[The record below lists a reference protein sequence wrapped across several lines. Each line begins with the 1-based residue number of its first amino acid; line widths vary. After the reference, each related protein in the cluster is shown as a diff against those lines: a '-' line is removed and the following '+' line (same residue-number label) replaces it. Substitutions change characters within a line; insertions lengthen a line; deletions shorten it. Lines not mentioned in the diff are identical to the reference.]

1 MKEIFKAKITQT
13 SKSEELIDL
22 AKSRGI
28 ILPSDNLGAFKTV
41 YARLEDSNRN
51 GVRLATDAVEKA
63 LQSLIGAQVNI
74 NHWRENWTVG
84 SIFWAKINENDEI
97 EIAFTF
103 FKDVYP
109 SEYEL
114 AMELFDKGELT
125 VSFELTADKEAQEF
139 HGDGTRTLHD
149 VHFVGCG
156 LLLNEQPAEPTAIVF
171 ESAKRQI
178 KELVTKSTGDLV
190 FAKSEDI
197 NFEALKEV
205 LRATLKPDNIE
216 QDKKSQIN
224 PEIEGGSKLM
234 EETKKKDTLEEATE
248 EVTKSEESSEV
259 ESKETSDETKVD
271 EKSEVKPEEEVKA
284 EEKVEEEPKEETEAK
299 EEQSEEAEEKPEVE
313 QKEDV
318 SEEKAET
325 ESDKAKVEYKTEVN
339 QVVKETYDEDE
350 TKVEVESEVT
360 ETVEVDGEPSSKVVE
375 KTQKET
381 VYTMAEVEAM
391 QISYETKIAD
401 LEEALKEK
409 DSEIESAKA
418 NAVTITKLKI
428 ELGDYVADFTEEDF
442 LNEDKVEIARL
453 RKENDSLKTDAPAEE
468 AKVEE
473 VEEVKANLE
482 EEVDLDNGHK
492 EVTVAKEESGSLSD
506 VIKDR
511 MKTTKE
517 V

>member
-1 MKEIFKAKITQT
+1 MKEILNAKITQT
-13 SKSEELIDL
+13 AESEELIDL
-22 AKSRGI
+22 AKSKGI
-28 ILPSDNLGAFKTV
+28 LLPSDNLGAFKTV

-84 SIFWAKINENDEI
+84 SIFWAKINKNDEI

-103 FKDVYP
+103 FKDIYS

-139 HGDGTRTLHD
+139 HADGTRTLHD

-178 KELVTKSTGDLV
+178 KELVSKSTGNLV
-190 FAKSEDI
+190 FAKLEDI

-205 LRATLKPDNIE
+205 IRATLKSDEIE
-216 QDKKSQIN
+216 QDEQSQIN

-234 EETKKKDTLEEATE
+234 DETKKNGALESAE
-248 EVTKSEESSEV
+248 EEIKVETEESSEV
-259 ESKETSDETKVD
+259 ESKETSDEAKVD
-271 EKSEVKPEEEVKA
+271 ETIEETSQKEVSEEVVEEADEEAEVPEVEDA
-284 EEKVEEEPKEETEAK
+284 EESEAK
-299 EEQSEEAEEKPEVE
+299 EVE
-313 QKEDV
+313 EDV
-318 SEEKAET
+318 TEEKAET
-325 ESDKAKVEYKTEVN
+325 ESDEAKVEYKTEVN
-339 QVVKETYDEDE
+339 KVIKETYDEQE
-350 TKVEVESEVT
+350 QKVEVDSEVT

-375 KTQKET
+375 KTKQEV
-381 VYTMAEVEAM
+381 VYTYAEVEAM
-391 QISYETKIAD
+391 QIAYETKIAD
-401 LEEALKEK
+401 LEEALKDK
-409 DSEIESAKA
+409 DSEIESAKEIA
-418 NAVTITKLKI
+418 IKVTKLKA
-428 ELGDYVADFTEEDF
+428 ELGDYVADFKEEDF
-442 LNEDKVEIARL
+442 LNEDKIEIARL
-453 RKENDSLKTDAPAEE
+453 RKENDALKLNDSKEE
-468 AKVEE
+468 MIEE
-473 VEEVKANLE
+473 VKAEEVKANLKE
-482 EEVDLDNGHK
+482 KIDLENGH
-492 EVTVAKEESGSLSD
+492 EEIKANDEAISLSD

-511 MKTTKE
+511 MRNSKE